1 MAPTNTHVVATLTD
15 KGLSLVVNGDPATI
29 NKTHLNF
36 NKIIDALRN
45 KDYDAIPALLDV
57 PATIHQVTGGLVKVV
72 NGIVF
77 YGDQEMHNSL
87 TDRMLKMLELGLDI
101 TPLARFLENL
111 MQNPSFRAVQELHK
125 FMEAC
130 DMPITEDGRL
140 LAYRSVNED
149 FWDTHT
155 GKTSLSLPP
164 ESVPPA
170 LTNQALF
177 NNGVMVRNGVTSDIS
192 SGRCVVSMPRNMV
205 NEDANQ
211 TCSYGLHVC
220 SQQYGMYG
228 KRLLLVAVNPAD
240 VVSVPTDYNSAKM
253 RVCRY
258 EVLKDVQSEGF
269 KQWRDTPI
277 YSNEEIED
285 EDCEE
290 NSWFYDEDDE
300 DDFSF

>member
-1 MAPTNTHVVATLTD
+1 MSPTNTHVVATLTD

-29 NKTHLNF
+29 NHSHINF
-36 NKIIDALRN
+36 AKIIAALRA
-45 KDYDAIPALLDV
+45 KDHDAIPALLDV

-72 NGIVF
+72 NGVVF

-140 LAYRSVNED
+140 LAYRSVND
-149 FWDTHT
+149 DYWDTHT

-164 ESVPPA
+164 DQINTVG
-170 LTNQALF
+170 TNQALF
-177 NNGVMVRNGVTSDIS
+177 QNGLMVRNGVTSDIS

-269 KQWRDTPI
+269 KQWKDTPI
-277 YSNEEIED
+277 YANEGVD
-285 EDCEE
+285 DDGDDL
-290 NSWFYDEDDE
+290 SWFYDDE
-300 DDFSF
+300 DDFCF